1 MIKVQINNKLSD
13 IEGDKYSDL
22 FNQLAGEAARLEG
35 YDNAEVSVVFTD
47 NEQIRDLNKK
57 YRNKNEPTDVL
68 SFPLDDNLLGD
79 IIISIERAREQAEEY
94 GHSEKREICYLFV
107 HGLLHLFGYEHSNEV
122 DKKQMRKKEERI
134 LSARNISRE

>member
-13 IEGDKYSDL
+13 IEGDIYREL
-22 FNQLAGEAARLEG
+22 FNKLAGEAARLEG
-35 YDNAEVSVVFTD
+35 YNNAEVSVVFTD
-47 NEQIRDLNKK
+47 NEQIKKLNKK
-57 YRNKNEPTDVL
+57 YRKKNKPTDVL

-94 GHSEKREICYLFV
+94 GHSDRREISYLFV
-107 HGLLHLFGYEHSNEV
+107 HGLLHLFGYEHDNET

-134 LSARNISRE
+134 LSACDITR